1 MRKFIFLPLVL
12 AGACNWTDF
21 DDLADKTW
29 VHSTDKPNIGSTD
42 YGVAI
47 VGVTAT
53 TQSQGGQLAVI
64 SNDTPNYST
73 LDYSA
78 DGSTAVGP
86 NNQKLGIHF
95 IASLSD
101 PPILITDGTG
111 KIAVVER
118 AIDAG
123 NIAVVLGTANMVNDA
138 PFPSMATPD
147 SATFAGANVLIAAGS
162 TIYTVTGTTPA
173 TNCALTDTM
182 FRAAALASDGTT
194 LYIWTQ
200 AGAFYSVPVASPCA
214 AAGNTFM
221 STGFMPANGAKIH
234 LVGQY
239 AVLAGHAMSST
250 SGQVIVVDT
259 TTMMQVGTTLMVD
272 GLKSSTVGNFGG
284 ANYVAVGTPS
294 RIVDAQTAGQ
304 AELYALDAN
313 GMLAS
318 SPALTLNDAQPE
330 ANQQFGRQ
338 VATMKFNNQQILV
351 VGAKSEIFA
360 YYKTALYDALPQ

>member
-1 MRKFIFLPLVL
+1 MRKLILLPLL
-12 AGACNWTDF
+12 FAGACKWTDF

-47 VGVTAT
+47 VGVTS
-53 TQSQGGQLAVI
+53 QSQGGQLAIV

-78 DGSTAVGP
+78 EGEASVGP

-111 KIAVVER
+111 KVAIVER

-123 NIAVVLGTANMVNDA
+123 NIAVVLGTANTVNDA

-147 SATFAGANVLIAAGS
+147 SATFVGPNVLVAAGS
-162 TIYTVTGTTPA
+162 AIYTVTGMAAA
-173 TNCALTDTM
+173 TNCTLTDTM
-182 FRAAALASDGTT
+182 FHAAAMASDGTT
-194 LYIWTQ
+194 LYLWTQ
-200 AGAFYSVPVASPCA
+200 AGVFYSVPAASPCA

-221 STGFMPANGAKIH
+221 TTGFMPANGAKIH

-250 SGQVIVVDT
+250 AGQVIVVDT
-259 TTMMQVGTTLMVD
+259 TTMTQVGTTLTVD
-272 GLKSSTVGNFGG
+272 GLRSSTVGNYGG
-284 ANYVAVGTPS
+284 MSYVAVGIPS

-304 AELYALDAN
+304 VELHALGAD
-313 GMLAS
+313 GMLAATS
-318 SPALTLNDAQPE
+318 ALTLNDAQPE
-330 ANQQFGRQ
+330 ANQQFGRS
-338 VATMKFNNQQILV
+338 VATMKFNGNDILV
-351 VGAKSEIFA
+351 VGAKTEIFA